1 MSCFL
6 AIGLLR
12 GLQSN
17 RGWAVHGNWSW
28 VPYVVV
34 VVVLVLARRARLD
47 RDGEEGAQAREE
59 QAVMSAKPAVVP
71 DRKITRDDIEAKLR
85 ELQGEVDERTE
96 AAKVPA
102 IAIAV
107 GVVVVTIAAA
117 YFLGR
122 RKGKRRQTVLEIR
135 RI

>member
-1 MSCFL
+1 
-6 AIGLLR
+6 
-12 GLQSN
+12 
-17 RGWAVHGNWSW
+17 
-28 VPYVVV
+28 
-34 VVVLVLARRARLD
+34 
-47 RDGEEGAQAREE
+47 
-59 QAVMSAKPAVVP
+59 MSAKPVVAP

-85 ELQGEVDERTE
+85 ELQGDVSERAD

-107 GVVVVTIAAA
+107 GVAVVTIAAV

>member
-1 MSCFL
+1 
-6 AIGLLR
+6 
-12 GLQSN
+12 
-17 RGWAVHGNWSW
+17 
-28 VPYVVV
+28 
-34 VVVLVLARRARLD
+34 
-47 RDGEEGAQAREE
+47 
-59 QAVMSAKPAVVP
+59 MSAKPVVAP

-85 ELQGEVDERTE
+85 DLQGDVSQRAE

-107 GVVVVTIAAA
+107 GVAVVTIAAA

>member
-1 MSCFL
+1 
-6 AIGLLR
+6 
-12 GLQSN
+12 
-17 RGWAVHGNWSW
+17 
-28 VPYVVV
+28 
-34 VVVLVLARRARLD
+34 
-47 RDGEEGAQAREE
+47 
-59 QAVMSAKPAVVP
+59 MSAKPIVAP
-71 DRKITRDDIEAKLR
+71 DGKITRDDIEAKLR
-85 ELQGEVDERTE
+85 ELRGDVGERTE

-102 IAIAV
+102 IAMAV

>member
-1 MSCFL
+1 
-6 AIGLLR
+6 
-12 GLQSN
+12 
-17 RGWAVHGNWSW
+17 
-28 VPYVVV
+28 
-34 VVVLVLARRARLD
+34 
-47 RDGEEGAQAREE
+47 
-59 QAVMSAKPAVVP
+59 MSAKPVVA

-85 ELQGEVDERTE
+85 EIQGDVSDRAE

-102 IAIAV
+102 LAIAV
-107 GVVVVTIAAA
+107 GVAVVTIAAA

>member
-1 MSCFL
+1 
-6 AIGLLR
+6 
-12 GLQSN
+12 
-17 RGWAVHGNWSW
+17 
-28 VPYVVV
+28 
-34 VVVLVLARRARLD
+34 
-47 RDGEEGAQAREE
+47 
-59 QAVMSAKPAVVP
+59 MSAKPIATP

-85 ELQGEVDERTE
+85 EIQGDVGQRAD

-102 IAIAV
+102 IAIAI
-107 GVVVVTIAAA
+107 GVAVVTIAAA